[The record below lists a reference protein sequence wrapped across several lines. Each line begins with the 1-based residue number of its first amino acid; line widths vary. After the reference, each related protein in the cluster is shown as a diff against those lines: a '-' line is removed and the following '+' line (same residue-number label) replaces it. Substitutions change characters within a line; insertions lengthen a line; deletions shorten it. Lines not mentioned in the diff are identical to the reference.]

1 MLWTM
6 IFETPPPRPTAGPD
20 ESLLFRLAEGDQTAM
35 TELYTATSSAVYG
48 FALSIVKNTAD
59 AEDIMQE
66 TYIRIYR
73 AAPTYQRLGKPMA
86 WILTIVRNLSLMKL
100 RERKTD
106 TLPDDFE
113 LSSGE
118 TLHLVSENRLV
129 LRTALRHLSDEE
141 RQIVTLYAISGMKHR
156 EISELLGLTLSTT
169 LSKYHRAL
177 KKLQILLKEGDV

>member
-6 IFETPPPRPTAGPD
+6 VFDTPPPKSAAAPD
-20 ESLLFRLAEGDQTAM
+20 ESLLLRLAEGDQTAM

-48 FALSIVKNTAD
+48 LALSILKNTAD
-59 AEDIMQE
+59 AEDVMQE

-73 AAPTYQRLGKPMA
+73 AAPTYQKFRKPMA
-86 WILTIVRNLSLMKL
+86 WILTIVKNLSLMKL

-106 TLPDDFE
+106 ALPEDFE

-118 TLHLVSENRLV
+118 TPHVVSENRVV
-129 LRTALRHLSDEE
+129 LRAALANLSDEE

-177 KKLQILLKEGDV
+177 KKLQKLLKEGDA